1 MHRPHEFKFGSI
13 AGLKMMAILVLG
25 LILPPGGKAFKY
37 LICIGSCTGILWMVF
52 MCRAMSDRS
61 FQRLRQS
68 SEPRNVSGNEACGPN
83 QEPIT
88 CCFAPQPGLCSKRLI
103 TVISAAAWG
112 SACVCPEATVC
123 DSATHRCRPLHQPRQ
138 AASRLA
144 ASSLGAA
151 GLSPLQAE

>member
-37 LICIGSCTGILWMVF
+37 LICIGSCTGMLWMVF

-88 CCFAPQPGLCSKRLI
+88 CCFAWLVQ
-103 TVISAAAWG
+103 
-112 SACVCPEATVC
+112 
-123 DSATHRCRPLHQPRQ
+123 
-138 AASRLA
+138 
-144 ASSLGAA
+144 
-151 GLSPLQAE
+151 